1 MEPMIV
7 AAFSFGTL
15 VFIAVETVKINNT
28 FKSYIYYIYYERN
41 RIEREE
47 REARAKELAKF
58 MNIDD
63 EEYYD

>member
-28 FKSYIYYIYYERN
+28 FKSYIYYERN

-47 REARAKELAKF
+47 REALAKELAKF

>member
-28 FKSYIYYIYYERN
+28 FKSYIYYERN

-63 EEYYD
+63 EEYYA

>member
-28 FKSYIYYIYYERN
+28 FKSYIYSERN